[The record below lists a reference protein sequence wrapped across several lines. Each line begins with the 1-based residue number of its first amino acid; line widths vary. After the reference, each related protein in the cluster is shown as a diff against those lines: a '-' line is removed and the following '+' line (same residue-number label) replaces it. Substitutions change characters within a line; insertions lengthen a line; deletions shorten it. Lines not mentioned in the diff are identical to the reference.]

1 MKKIPFV
8 PFPLEKCLK
17 LARKLRLFGISI
29 RIRKFF
35 PFLGLSLFQANF
47 PFEDREYIAIA
58 LFTGIFWF
66 LFLSSILGLIAFLIS
81 PPPNFILII
90 FLASASLGFLSF
102 VYVIMYPRL
111 LVIRRI
117 KNIEKNLLF
126 ALRHL
131 LVQVKSGVTLFDGMV
146 SVSKAGYGLVS
157 EEFNECVRKIS
168 TGIPDVEA
176 LEEIGRRNPSLYFR
190 RSLWQITNAIRS
202 GADIADTLDNIV
214 RNLANEQR
222 VMIRKYGSQLN
233 PLAFLYMMF
242 GIIIPSLGI
251 TLMIILSSFSGFII
265 QPIFFW
271 LILIFI
277 VIFKFNFLG
286 LVKSRRPSVEIYV

>member
-1 MKKIPFV
+1 MRIPFV
-8 PFPLEKCLK
+8 PFPLEKTLK
-17 LARKLRLFGISI
+17 FAKKLRLFSIAI
-29 RIRKFF
+29 RIKKFF
-35 PFLGLSLFQANF
+35 PFLKSSLFEASLSFDEN
-47 PFEDREYIAIA
+47 EYLSIA
-58 LFTGIFWF
+58 LFTSFFWF
-66 LFLSSILGLIAFLIS
+66 IFLSSILGLIAFIIL
-81 PPPNFILII
+81 PPKNFIFII
-90 FLASASLGFLSF
+90 ILSSFSISFLSF
-102 VYVIMYPRL
+102 IYVVLYPKL
-111 LVIRRI
+111 LCIRRI
-117 KNIEKNLLF
+117 KDLEKNLLF

-131 LVQVKSGVTLFDGMV
+131 LIQVSSGVTLFDAMV

-168 TGIPDVEA
+168 TGTPDVEA

-190 RSLWQITNAIRS
+190 RALWQIANAIRT
-202 GADIADTLDNIV
+202 GADIADTLNNIV
-214 RNLANEQR
+214 RNLAEEQR
-222 VMIRKYGSQLN
+222 VMIRRYGSQLN

-242 GIIIPSLGI
+242 GVIIPSLGI

-265 QPIFFW
+265 KQVFFW